1 MAVDLDGHER
11 EALVAVRRRT
21 RGRVLV
27 ATAVLAGGA
36 LLAGCSAHPGAAAVV
51 DGRTIG
57 VDELATASEQLSP
70 IFQGAA
76 TQDLLGVLI
85 TEPYVTAVA
94 ADRGVGVSDQQA
106 RDLLRTVTEQALGEE
121 AAADAEF
128 GAGALAVARYS
139 LAATAL
145 QDLPDAQAAAQEFQE
160 RVAEADVEVNPRFGT
175 FEGGVVAAPTLPAWV
190 VGADAQPTE

>member
-1 MAVDLDGHER
+1 MAGDLDGHER

-36 LLAGCSAHPGAAAVV
+36 LLAGCSGHPGAAAVV
-51 DGRTIG
+51 DGRTISA
-57 VDELATASEQLSP
+57 DELATASEQLLP
-70 IFQGAA
+70 IFRGAA

-85 TEPYVTAVA
+85 TEPYATAVA
-94 ADRGVGVSDQQA
+94 ADRGVGVSDEQA
-106 RDLLRTVTEQALGEE
+106 RELLRTVTAQALGEE

-128 GAGALAVARYS
+128 GEGALAVARYS

-145 QDLPDAQAAAQEFQE
+145 QDLPDAQAAAEDFQE
-160 RVAEADVEVNPRFGT
+160 RVDAADVEVNPRFGT
-175 FEGGVVAAPTLPAWV
+175 FEAGVVAAPTLPSWV